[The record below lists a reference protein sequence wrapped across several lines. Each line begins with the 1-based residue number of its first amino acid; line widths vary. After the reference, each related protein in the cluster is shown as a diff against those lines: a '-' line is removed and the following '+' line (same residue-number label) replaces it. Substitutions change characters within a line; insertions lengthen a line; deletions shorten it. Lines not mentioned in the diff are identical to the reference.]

1 MLPYHD
7 LDYLVIFQSLFQKV
21 QLRYES
27 GFFFPHI
34 KFGLIL
40 KNCLVYVFFLLIWEL
55 GLESKRIG
63 SIRGELKFELFIILI
78 NIWLFICPS
87 L

>member
-1 MLPYHD
+1 MNQ
-7 LDYLVIFQSLFQKV
+7 V
-21 QLRYES
+21 
-27 GFFFPHI
+27 FFFPHI

-63 SIRGELKFELFIILI
+63 SIRGELKFEFIFVHNFDEYLVIYLSLFVNCDCDL
-78 NIWLFICPS
+78 NFCYAR
-87 L
+87 